1 MTNEQDKSSIT
12 GRGSSMPSGT
22 PTRSE
27 IDAFLADIGART
39 TAATGTRGRLIFA
52 LDATASRKGTWDL
65 ACQLQAEMFREVA
78 NAGGLDM
85 QLVYYRGS
93 VGECR
98 ASKWFSQSE
107 PLTKVM
113 SQIRCQSGTT
123 QIKKVLVH
131 AQKETKLLRVSALI
145 FVGDAIDGD
154 SLDILAHEASELGRL
169 GVPAFMFQEEQE
181 HDAEHAFREVARLT
195 HGAYCRFDPGS
206 ARQLAQLLKAVAVFA
221 VGGLTALAAR
231 RDAGD
236 VGSVKL
242 LSQMR

>member
-98 ASKWFSQSE
+98 ASKWFS
-107 PLTKVM
+107 
-113 SQIRCQSGTT
+113 
-123 QIKKVLVH
+123 
-131 AQKETKLLRVSALI
+131 
-145 FVGDAIDGD
+145 
-154 SLDILAHEASELGRL
+154 
-169 GVPAFMFQEEQE
+169 
-181 HDAEHAFREVARLT
+181 
-195 HGAYCRFDPGS
+195 
-206 ARQLAQLLKAVAVFA
+206 
-221 VGGLTALAAR
+221 
-231 RDAGD
+231 
-236 VGSVKL
+236 
-242 LSQMR
+242 